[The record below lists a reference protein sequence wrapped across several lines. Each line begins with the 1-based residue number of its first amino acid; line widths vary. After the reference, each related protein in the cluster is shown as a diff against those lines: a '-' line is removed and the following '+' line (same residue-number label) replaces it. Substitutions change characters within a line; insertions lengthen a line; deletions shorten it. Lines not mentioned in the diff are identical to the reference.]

1 MPFSKVFDSI
11 KTHVNNERNFDEL
24 LEEQGIATSRGYLR
38 SGIHRNM
45 FNSLIII
52 RILLPRKPNYRANFV
67 NYKDNSLGKVINETF
82 RQEEP
87 QRKLLTTQ
95 ASGQKIMLTL

>member
-11 KTHVNNERNFDEL
+11 ETHVNIERNFDKL
-24 LEEQGIATSRGYLR
+24 LEEQGIATSKGYLR

-52 RILLPRKPNYRANFV
+52 RILLPGKPNYRANFI
-67 NYKDNSLGKVINETF
+67 NYKNNSLEKVINETF

-87 QRKLLTTQ
+87 QRKLLTAQ
-95 ASGQKIMLTL
+95 ASSQKIMLTL